1 MRKAMILLLALM
13 LALLGGGAV
22 LAQSDTAASEDSE
35 TAAAPAAFLTMNL
48 RAGFPL
54 DPFVV
59 SLNGGGE
66 VDASTLDPACVGF
79 ITEAPTFAVNWEGEA
94 EFFDIFYYS
103 DFDPTLVLQLPD
115 GSFLCNDDASDNVL
129 DPELIVES
137 PAEGEYNLWVGSYDA
152 GQIIPGLLVITA
164 NRSVSVNDFD
174 PGALVQRAAIADDI
188 QPANVVGADAVQAA
202 LSGEESG
209 ESSDAAAVAASRT
222 AGRDI
227 VPDVEIAGGDTPIT
241 ATLVASGETPVFT
254 VLNEDDNG
262 TVCGGLVSGAA
273 PEFVFR
279 YDGDTEDLRIF
290 FEGSADSSLVI
301 VGEEIVLCS
310 DDSEAGE
317 NGNPVID
324 IANPSG
330 LYGVWVGRF
339 DATEPVTGTLTIAET
354 TNVAPVQIEPMQ
366 PDAEAT
372 EMP

>member
-1 MRKAMILLLALM
+1 MRKATILLLALM

-22 LAQSDTAASEDSE
+22 LAQSDTASEDAE
-35 TAAAPAAFLTMNL
+35 AAAPAAFLTMNL

-79 ITEAPTFAVNWEGEA
+79 VSEAPTFAVNWEGEA

-115 GSFLCNDDASDNVL
+115 GSYLCNDDASDNVL
-129 DPELIVES
+129 DPEVSVES
-137 PAEGEYNLWVGSYDA
+137 PAEGAYNLWVGSYDA

-174 PGALVQRAAIADDI
+174 PSALVKRAAIADDI
-188 QPANVVGADAVQAA
+188 QPAQVVGADAVQAA

-209 ESSDAAAVAASRT
+209 DSRDAAAVAASRT

-254 VLNEDDNG
+254 ILNEDDNG

-290 FEGSADSSLVI
+290 FEGSADSSLVV
-301 VGEEIVLCS
+301 VGEEVVLCS

-324 IANPSG
+324 LYNPSG

-339 DATEPVTGTLTIAET
+339 DHTEPVTGTLTIVET
-354 TNVAPVQIEPMQ
+354 TDVAPVRIAPLEPSA
-366 PDAEAT
+366 DAT
-372 EMP
+372 ETP